1 MTPRATL
8 DQHIDLALE
17 ELGRARRLA
26 DAEGDLRL
34 SPAELRQPRPQ
45 AINVDTA
52 MNSNMQ
58 KARDALRPERS
69 RRLGDAMKR
78 RT

>member
-1 MTPRATL
+1 MAPQATL
-8 DQHIDLALE
+8 DQHIDFALE
-17 ELGRARRLA
+17 ELVQARRLA

-34 SPAELRQPRPQ
+34 SPAEVRQPRPQ
-45 AINVDTA
+45 AIDVDTA

-58 KARDALRPERS
+58 QARDAVRPERS
-69 RRLGDAMKR
+69 GRLGDAMKR